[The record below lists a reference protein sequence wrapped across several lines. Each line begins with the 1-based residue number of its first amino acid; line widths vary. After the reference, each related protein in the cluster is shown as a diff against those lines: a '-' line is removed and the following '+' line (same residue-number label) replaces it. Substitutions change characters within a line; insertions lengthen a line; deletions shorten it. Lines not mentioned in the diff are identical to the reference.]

1 MMSGWGRG
9 FSADLHLHSR
19 YSGGTS
25 SLMEVD
31 LLSQQALLK
40 GLSLVGTGDILHPL
54 WRREIRE
61 KLREVEEGTLEHPRY
76 GVRFLLTAEVEDD
89 RKVHH
94 LLLFP
99 SFSAV
104 EELAEKLSS
113 RAEGLEK
120 EGRPRLRLPP
130 PELAEMALSAGCLVG
145 PAHAF
150 TPWTSLYKEFDSL
163 RECYSDLAD
172 RIPFLEL
179 GLSADT
185 EMADRIS
192 ELSRL
197 TFLSNSDSHS
207 PWPERLGREFNRFDI
222 PEPTFEEVRK
232 AVERRGGRR
241 ISLNVGFDPRLGKYH
256 RTACSRCF
264 RQFELRR
271 AEELGW
277 RCEDCGGWIKK
288 GVWDRVNELAD
299 RSQPLSP
306 PHRPP
311 YLRVAPLAEILA
323 LAKGGGVRDPE
334 VRETWRRLV
343 ERFGSEI
350 EVLVDVPGE
359 ELEEVAGEEISA
371 LILAFRRQE
380 LIVLPGGGGRYGRL
394 QLPPHLCRGQRTLAE
409 FSSAREGG
417 DRAW

>member
-1 MMSGWGRG
+1 MSGRGRG

-25 SLMEVD
+25 SQMEVD
-31 LLSQQALLK
+31 LLSHQASLK

-54 WRREIRE
+54 WRKEVRE
-61 KLREVEEGTLEHPRY
+61 KLREVGEGTLEHPKF
-76 GVRFLLTAEVEDD
+76 GTRFLLTGEVEDN
-89 RKVHH
+89 RRVHH

-104 EELAEKLSS
+104 EELAERFSS
-113 RAEGLEK
+113 KSEGLER
-120 EGRPRLRLPP
+120 EGRPRLLLSPS
-130 PELAEMALSAGCLVG
+130 EVAEAALSAGCLVG

-163 RECYSDLAD
+163 KECYSDMVN
-172 RIPFLEL
+172 RISFLEL

-185 EMADRIS
+185 QMADRIS

-222 PEPTFEEVRK
+222 PEPTFQEVRK
-232 AVERRGGRR
+232 AVERREGRR
-241 ISLNVGFDPRLGKYH
+241 VSLNVGFDPRLGKYH

-264 RQFELRR
+264 RQFELER
-271 AEELGW
+271 ARELGW

-299 RSQPLSP
+299 RREPLSP

-323 LAKGGGVRDPE
+323 LACGGRVRDPV

-350 EVLVDVPGE
+350 EVLVDAPE
-359 ELEEVAGEEISA
+359 EEMVEVAGSEISK
-371 LILAFRRQE
+371 LIMAFRRQE
-380 LIVLPGGGGRYGRL
+380 LTVFPGGGGRYGRL
-394 QLPPHLCRGQRTLAE
+394 ELPPHLSRGIKQRTL
-409 FSSAREGG
+409 G
-417 DRAW
+417 DFT

>member
-1 MMSGWGRG
+1 
-9 FSADLHLHSR
+9 
-19 YSGGTS
+19 
-25 SLMEVD
+25 
-31 LLSQQALLK
+31 
-40 GLSLVGTGDILHPL
+40 
-54 WRREIRE
+54 
-61 KLREVEEGTLEHPRY
+61 LREVGEGTLEHPKF
-76 GVRFLLTAEVEDD
+76 GTRFLLTGEVEDN
-89 RKVHH
+89 RRVHH

-104 EELAEKLSS
+104 EELAERFSS
-113 RAEGLEK
+113 KSEGLER
-120 EGRPRLRLPP
+120 EGRPRLLLSPS
-130 PELAEMALSAGCLVG
+130 EVAEAALSAGCLVG

-163 RECYSDLAD
+163 KECYSDMVN
-172 RIPFLEL
+172 RISFLEL

-185 EMADRIS
+185 QMADRIS

-222 PEPTFEEVRK
+222 PEPTFQEVRK
-232 AVERRGGRR
+232 AVERREGRR
-241 ISLNVGFDPRLGKYH
+241 VSLNVGFDPRLGKYH

-264 RQFELRR
+264 RQFELER
-271 AEELGW
+271 ARELGW

-299 RSQPLSP
+299 RREPLSP

-323 LAKGGGVRDPE
+323 LACGGRVRDPV

-350 EVLVDVPGE
+350 EVLVDAPE
-359 ELEEVAGEEISA
+359 EEMVEVAGSEISK
-371 LILAFRRQE
+371 LIMAFRRQE
-380 LIVLPGGGGRYGRL
+380 LTVFPGGGGRYGRL
-394 QLPPHLCRGQRTLAE
+394 ELPPHLSRGIKQRTL
-409 FSSAREGG
+409 G
-417 DRAW
+417 DFT

>member
-1 MMSGWGRG
+1 MSERGKG

-31 LLSQQALLK
+31 LLSQQASLK

-54 WRREIRE
+54 WRREVRE

-76 GVRFLLTAEVEDD
+76 GTRFLLTGEVEDN
-89 RKVHH
+89 RRVHH

-104 EELAEKLSS
+104 EELAERFSS
-113 RAEGLEK
+113 KSEGLER
-120 EGRPRLRLPP
+120 EGRPRLLLSP
-130 PELAEMALSAGCLVG
+130 AEVAEAALSAGCLVG

-172 RIPFLEL
+172 RISFLEL

-185 EMADRIS
+185 PMADRIS

-232 AVERRGGRR
+232 AVERREGRR
-241 ISLNVGFDPRLGKYH
+241 VSLNVGFDPRLGKYH

-264 RQFELRR
+264 RQFSLER
-271 AEELGW
+271 ARELGW

-299 RSQPLSP
+299 RREPLSP

-323 LAKGGGVRDPE
+323 LALGGRVRDPA

-350 EVLVDVPGE
+350 EVLVDAPP
-359 ELEEVAGEEISA
+359 EEVAGVAGEEVAA

-380 LIVLPGGGGRYGRL
+380 LKVLPGGGGRYGRL
-394 QLPPHLCRGQRTLAE
+394 ELPPHLSRGIRQRTL
-409 FSSAREGG
+409 G
-417 DRAW
+417 DFT